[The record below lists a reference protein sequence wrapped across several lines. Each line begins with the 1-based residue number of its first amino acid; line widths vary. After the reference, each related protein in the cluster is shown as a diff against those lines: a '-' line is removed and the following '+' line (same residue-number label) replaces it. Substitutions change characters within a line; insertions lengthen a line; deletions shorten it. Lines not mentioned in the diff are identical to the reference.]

1 LLGLAT
7 LIPAK
12 ETHTAMLND
21 AGFKLLAGVPLSTV
35 EGAIARMGQRRRSE
49 GIAAPGL
56 RALWSDGQRLA
67 GYAVTMTMSVDES
80 AGAEKSRN
88 EEWWKFVE
96 SRPGPKVVVA
106 QVRGDRTAGAACGVL
121 TANVLR
127 SLGCA
132 GFVTDGYVRDAARM
146 AEVGLLVA
154 AAGPTL
160 LHGAPVVVEFGK
172 PVEIYGM
179 RVATGQAVLADA
191 EGVISCEAEW
201 MAELPQ
207 RIKEVNARVDPV
219 IAFCRGGRRSA
230 NEIIEAMRKR

>member
-1 LLGLAT
+1 M
-7 LIPAK
+7 
-12 ETHTAMLND
+12 HND
-21 AGFKLLAGVPLSTV
+21 AGFKPLEGVPLSTI
-35 EGAIARMGQRRRSE
+35 EGAIARMGKRRRSE
-49 GIAAPGL
+49 GVAAPGL
-56 RALWSDGQRLA
+56 RPLWSGGRRLA

-80 AGAEKSRN
+80 AGAVKPGS
-88 EEWWKFVE
+88 EEWWRFVE

-121 TANVLR
+121 TASILR

-132 GFVTDGYVRDAARM
+132 GFVTNGYVRDAARM
-146 AEVGLLVA
+146 AEAGLLVA

-160 LHGAPVVVEFGK
+160 LHGAPVVVDFGK

-179 RVATGQAVLADA
+179 RVATGDAVLADA
-191 EGVISCEAEW
+191 EGVISCEAGW
-201 MAELPQ
+201 LAELPQ
-207 RIKEVNARVDPV
+207 RVKEVNARLDPV